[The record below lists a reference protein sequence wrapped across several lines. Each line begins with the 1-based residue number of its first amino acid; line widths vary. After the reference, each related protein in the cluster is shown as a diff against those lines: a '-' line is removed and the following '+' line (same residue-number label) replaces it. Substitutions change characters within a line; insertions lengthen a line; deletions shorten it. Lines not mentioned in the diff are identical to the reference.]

1 MNVGTAQL
9 NITPEPGI
17 DLAGFA
23 IRPQPSLDVLDPL
36 WLRALYL
43 EAGPERLLWLHAD
56 LLALDQP
63 LADRWRGWVE
73 SNLGIPRTRVVFST
87 THTHSGPA
95 TIQLTGCGEVRSEY
109 IAWLD
114 GHVQRAAR
122 AAVRGTEPCRL
133 RAVQGS
139 CRLGVDRREGNSG
152 HTDSRVVAFGWQRRD
167 GTFKAAFLNYAMHPV
182 CLRSNLISAD
192 WPGEAARLVSES
204 LPGRPVTLVCSGACG
219 NINPPGVGVAPAQMG
234 EWARQIAASVWPKLL
249 VSDQNALSAG
259 GGTLRVRSAQV
270 DLPLET
276 WGVDEIARYAAACLA
291 DPAGTHEFSHK
302 FGEAVEVWRA
312 TMNDRLRRGEPAS
325 THAELMAI
333 QLGRMAMVTVNA
345 EVFSRFNELAGCGV
359 AEPVVAIGC
368 ANGMIGYL
376 PTAEAYVKG
385 SYEVLWSMLFYNLPR
400 AQQGGLELLARHAQN
415 LIANLPRPT
424 APVAFPEK

>member
-1 MNVGTAQL
+1 MNVGAAQL
-9 NITPEPGI
+9 DITPEPGI

-23 IRPQPSLDVLDPL
+23 IRPQPSIAVLDPL

-43 EAGPERLLWLHAD
+43 EDGLERLLWLHAD

-63 LADRWRGWVE
+63 LADRWRDWVE

-95 TIQLTGCGEVRSEY
+95 TIQLTGCGEVRPEY

-114 GHVQRAAR
+114 RHVQRAAR
-122 AAVRGTEPCRL
+122 AAVRDTEPCRL

-139 CRLGVDRREGNSG
+139 CGLGVDRREGNSG
-152 HTDSRVVAFGWQRRD
+152 HTDSRVVAFAWQRLD

-182 CLRSNLISAD
+182 CLRSNVISAD

-204 LPGRPVTLVCSGACG
+204 LSGRPVTLVCSGACG
-219 NINPPGVGVAPAQMG
+219 NINPPGVGVAPTQMS
-234 EWARQIAASVWPKLL
+234 EWARQIVASVGPKLL
-249 VSDQNALSAG
+249 SSDQDALPQD

-276 WGVDEIARYAAACLA
+276 WGVDDIARYAAACLA
-291 DPAGTHEFSHK
+291 DPAGAHEFSHK
-302 FGEAVEVWRA
+302 FGEAVEVWRM
-312 TMNDRLRRGEPAS
+312 TMNDRLRRGAPAS
-325 THAELMAI
+325 TRAELTAI
-333 QLGRMAMVTVNA
+333 QLGRTAMVTVNA
-345 EVFSRFNELAGCGV
+345 EVFSRFNELAGRGL
-359 AEPVVAIGC
+359 ADSVVAIGC
-368 ANGMIGYL
+368 TNGMIGYL
-376 PTAEAYVKG
+376 PNAKAYVKG

-400 AQQGGLELLARHAQN
+400 AQQGSLELLARHAQD
-415 LIANLPRPT
+415 LIVNSPT
-424 APVAFPEK
+424 SATPVVFPEK